1 MGPRPTGRLAA
12 TDTGR
17 DLVLTRTFRAPI
29 EDVWASVTDPDRT
42 ALWFAS
48 WTGEPGPG
56 RTVRYRL
63 TLEEGAPEG
72 DLRIDACE
80 PPRRLAVSS
89 EDEYGSW
96 RLEAL
101 LSAEAGTTTL
111 TFVHHLDPDT
121 DLGSIG
127 PGWEYY
133 LDALAASREGEPLPA
148 FDSYFPSQQAYY
160 AALTPT

>member
-1 MGPRPTGRLAA
+1 MGPRPTGRLVA

-17 DLVLTRTFRAPI
+17 DLVLTRSFQAPI
-29 EDVWASVTDPDRT
+29 EDVWASITDPERT

-48 WTGEPGPG
+48 WTGDPAPG

-80 PPRRLAVSS
+80 PPHRLAVSS

-96 RLEAL
+96 HLEAL
-101 LSAEAGTTTL
+101 LSADGATTIL
-111 TFVHHLDPDT
+111 TFVQHLEPDT

-133 LDALAASREGEPLPA
+133 LDALAASREGNPPPA
-148 FDSYFPSQQAYY
+148 FDAYFPSQQAYY
-160 AALTPT
+160 ANL